1 MDDIKIIDLFF
12 ARSELAIEAL
22 DGKYGAICHNLSR
35 SILKDQQDAEE
46 CVNDA
51 YLGVWNAIPPH
62 RPNPLSVFV
71 CKIVRNISIMR
82 YRANTALK
90 RNSNYDSTMEELE
103 NCLSSSV
110 SVEDSL
116 EEKELIAIIEDFLEE
131 KELIAIIEDFLRDL
145 SQENR
150 VIFLRRYW
158 FSDSYAEIAARTGLT
173 EKNVSV
179 RLSRIR
185 KQLQTHLAER
195 GVLVC

>member
-103 NCLSSSV
+103 DCLASSAL
-110 SVEDSL
+110 VEDSL
-116 EEKELIAIIEDFLEE
+116 EEKELIS
-131 KELIAIIEDFLRDL
+131 IIEDFLRGL

-158 FSDSYAEIAARTGLT
+158 YAESIKEVAKNCGVSESKVKMSLHRTRKKLRAFLQEEGLW
-173 EKNVSV
+173 
-179 RLSRIR
+179 
-185 KQLQTHLAER
+185 Q
-195 GVLVC
+195 

>member
-22 DGKYGAICHNLSR
+22 DGKYGATCHNLSR

-62 RPNPLSVFV
+62 RPNPLVAFV

-103 NCLSSSV
+103 DCLASSAL
-110 SVEDSL
+110 VEDS
-116 EEKELIAIIEDFLEE
+116 LEE

-195 GVLVC
+195 GVLAC

>member
-71 CKIVRNISIMR
+71 CKIVRNISMLLMERAMNLEKHLLRSWMIWKLVQAPMPLMTKVPGMEDQALCSTSSAKMKISIRLPIRSIMR
-82 YRANTALK
+82 
-90 RNSNYDSTMEELE
+90 
-103 NCLSSSV
+103 
-110 SVEDSL
+110 
-116 EEKELIAIIEDFLEE
+116 
-131 KELIAIIEDFLRDL
+131 
-145 SQENR
+145 
-150 VIFLRRYW
+150 
-158 FSDSYAEIAARTGLT
+158 
-173 EKNVSV
+173 
-179 RLSRIR
+179 
-185 KQLQTHLAER
+185 
-195 GVLVC
+195 

>member
-116 EEKELIAIIEDFLEE
+116 
-131 KELIAIIEDFLRDL
+131 RDL

-195 GVLVC
+195 GVLDC

>member
-110 SVEDSL
+110 SVED
-116 EEKELIAIIEDFLEE
+116 
-131 KELIAIIEDFLRDL
+131 FLRDL

-195 GVLVC
+195 GVLAC

>member
-116 EEKELIAIIEDFLEE
+116 EEKELIATVYKGNIIKNLIMDCQSYTKYRPNETTGGIFVSWRRKEE
-131 KELIAIIEDFLRDL
+131 LP
-145 SQENR
+145 
-150 VIFLRRYW
+150 
-158 FSDSYAEIAARTGLT
+158 TG
-173 EKNVSV
+173 
-179 RLSRIR
+179 
-185 KQLQTHLAER
+185 A
-195 GVLVC
+195 

>member
-1 MDDIKIIDLFF
+1 VDDIKIIDLFF

-116 EEKELIAIIEDFLEE
+116 EEKELIIIISRGISPREE
-131 KELIAIIEDFLRDL
+131 VVHAAHSRKCRFGRSNEIGRT
-145 SQENR
+145 
-150 VIFLRRYW
+150 
-158 FSDSYAEIAARTGLT
+158 FS
-173 EKNVSV
+173 
-179 RLSRIR
+179 
-185 KQLQTHLAER
+185 
-195 GVLVC
+195 

>member
-103 NCLSSSV
+103 DCLASSAL
-110 SVEDSL
+110 VEDSL
-116 EEKELIAIIEDFLEE
+116 EEKELIS
-131 KELIAIIEDFLRDL
+131 IIEDFLRGL

-158 FSDSYAEIAARTGLT
+158 YGESLEAIAAGLGCSGGKVKSSLFRT
-173 EKNVSV
+173 
-179 RLSRIR
+179 
-185 KQLQTHLAER
+185 R
-195 GVLVC
+195 GKLKAYLEEEGVAL

>member
-22 DGKYGAICHNLSR
+22 DGKYGAICHNLSC

-90 RNSNYDSTMEELE
+90 RNSNYDSTMEEWKI
-103 NCLSSSV
+103 V
-110 SVEDSL
+110 
-116 EEKELIAIIEDFLEE
+116 FLPQSRL
-131 KELIAIIEDFLRDL
+131 K
-145 SQENR
+145 
-150 VIFLRRYW
+150 
-158 FSDSYAEIAARTGLT
+158 T
-173 EKNVSV
+173 
-179 RLSRIR
+179 LSR
-185 KQLQTHLAER
+185 KKS
-195 GVLVC
+195 

>member
-62 RPNPLSVFV
+62 RPNPLVAFV
-71 CKIVRNISIMR
+71 CKLVRNISIMR

-103 NCLSSSV
+103 DCLASSAL
-110 SVEDSL
+110 VEDSL
-116 EEKELIAIIEDFLEE
+116 EEK
-131 KELIAIIEDFLRDL
+131 
-145 SQENR
+145 S
-150 VIFLRRYW
+150 
-158 FSDSYAEIAARTGLT
+158 
-173 EKNVSV
+173 
-179 RLSRIR
+179 
-185 KQLQTHLAER
+185 
-195 GVLVC
+195 

>member
-22 DGKYGAICHNLSR
+22 DGKFGAICHNLSR

-116 EEKELIAIIEDFLEE
+116 EEKELIAIIEDFL
-131 KELIAIIEDFLRDL
+131 RDL

-158 FSDSYAEIAARTGLT
+158 FSDSYVEIAARTGLT

-195 GVLVC
+195 GVLAC

>member
-35 SILKDQQDAEE
+35 SILKNQQDAEE

-116 EEKELIAIIEDFLEE
+116 EEKELIAIIEDFL
-131 KELIAIIEDFLRDL
+131 RDL

-158 FSDSYAEIAARTGLT
+158 YGEDIAAIAKRLDCGESRVKSALFRTRKALRAFL
-173 EKNVSV
+173 EKEGIMV
-179 RLSRIR
+179 
-185 KQLQTHLAER
+185 
-195 GVLVC
+195 

>member
-12 ARSELAIEAL
+12 ARSELAIEEL
-22 DGKYGAICHNLSR
+22 DSKYGTTCHNLSR

-62 RPNPLSVFV
+62 RPNPLVAFV

-103 NCLSSSV
+103 NCLASSAL
-110 SVEDSL
+110 VEDSL
-116 EEKELIAIIEDFLEE
+116 EEKELIAAIEDFLNG
-131 KELIAIIEDFLRDL
+131 L

-173 EKNVSV
+173 EKTVSV

-185 KQLQTHLAER
+185 KQLQTQLAER
-195 GVLVC
+195 GVLAC

>member
-22 DGKYGAICHNLSR
+22 DGKYGAICHNLSS

-51 YLGVWNAIPPH
+51 
-62 RPNPLSVFV
+62 LSVFV

-116 EEKELIAIIEDFLEE
+116 EEKELIAIIEDFL
-131 KELIAIIEDFLRDL
+131 RDL

-158 FSDSYAEIAARTGLT
+158 FSDRYAEIAARTGLT

-195 GVLVC
+195 GVLAC

>member
-22 DGKYGAICHNLSR
+22 DDKYGTTCHNLSR

-110 SVEDSL
+110 SVED
-116 EEKELIAIIEDFLEE
+116 
-131 KELIAIIEDFLRDL
+131 FLRDL

-195 GVLVC
+195 GVLAC

>member
-22 DGKYGAICHNLSR
+22 DGKYGTTCHNLSR

-62 RPNPLSVFV
+62 RPNPLVAFV

-90 RNSNYDSTMEELE
+90 RNSNYDVTMEELE
-103 NCLSSSV
+103 KCLSSPV
-110 SVEDSL
+110 SVENSL
-116 EEKELIAIIEDFLEE
+116 EEKELIAIIEDFL
-131 KELIAIIEDFLRDL
+131 RGL

-195 GVLVC
+195 GVLAC

>member
-1 MDDIKIIDLFF
+1 MIEDEKIVELFF
-12 ARSELAIEAL
+12 KRSELAIREL
-22 DGKYGAICHNLSR
+22 NNKYGKACHRLSYNIVNDR
-35 SILKDQQDAEE
+35 QDAEE

-51 YLGVWNAIPPH
+51 YLGAWNAIPPEK
-62 RPNPLSVFV
+62 PDPLLTYL

-116 EEKELIAIIEDFLEE
+116 EEKELIAIIEDFL
-131 KELIAIIEDFLRDL
+131 RDL

-150 VIFLRRYW
+150 VIFLWRYW

-195 GVLVC
+195 GVLAC